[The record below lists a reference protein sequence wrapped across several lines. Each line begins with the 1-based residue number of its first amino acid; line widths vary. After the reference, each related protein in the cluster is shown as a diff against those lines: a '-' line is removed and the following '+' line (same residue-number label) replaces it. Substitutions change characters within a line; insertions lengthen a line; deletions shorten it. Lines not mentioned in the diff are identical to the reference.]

1 MKIFSYFSLDLFPNK
16 LYNINNN
23 IKSVGLGRNLQ
34 NNRLQKRRAMGQE
47 VREPKQERSIEK
59 KNRIVQAGFELFSQ
73 VGYYNTNTAEI
84 AKRAGVSTGI
94 VYGYFKDKRDILLDV
109 LEIYVKEAFAPVL
122 DMISNLTAP
131 VNFEGTIGHVL
142 ESAINIHTKYANIH
156 EALHSLSHTDEAV
169 NNKFISLE
177 DEITLAIAN
186 KLADLGVKKENL
198 TERIHFAMDI
208 VQSFSHEYVYDH
220 HTYIDYDA
228 MRKIVQN
235 TLVALFED

>member
-1 MKIFSYFSLDLFPNK
+1 MAQD
-16 LYNINNN
+16 
-23 IKSVGLGRNLQ
+23 
-34 NNRLQKRRAMGQE
+34 

-73 VGYYNTNTAEI
+73 VGYYNTNTVEI

-122 DMISNLTAP
+122 DMINGLTAP
-131 VNFEGTIGHVL
+131 VNFEDTIKHVL
-142 ESAINIHTKYANIH
+142 DGAIEIHKKYANIH
-156 EALHSLSHTDEAV
+156 EALHSMSHSDEAV

-186 KLADLGVKKENL
+186 KFADLGVKKENL
-198 TERIHFAMDI
+198 TERIHFAMNI
-208 VQSFSHEYVYDH
+208 VQSFSHEFVYDH

-228 MRKIVQN
+228 MLNIVQN
-235 TLVALFED
+235 TLVALFENK

>member
-1 MKIFSYFSLDLFPNK
+1 MAQDI
-16 LYNINNN
+16 
-23 IKSVGLGRNLQ
+23 
-34 NNRLQKRRAMGQE
+34 
-47 VREPKQERSIEK
+47 REPKQERSIEK
-59 KNRIVQAGFELFSQ
+59 KNRIVKAGFELFSQ

-122 DMISNLTAP
+122 NMINNLTAP
-131 VNFEGTIGHVL
+131 VNFEDIIQHVL
-142 ESAINIHTKYANIH
+142 DGAIEIHKKYANIH
-156 EALHSLSHTDEAV
+156 EALHSLSHSDEAV

-186 KLADLGVKKENL
+186 KLADLGVKKDNL

-208 VQSFSHEYVYDH
+208 VQSFSHEFVYDH

-228 MRKIVQN
+228 MRTIVQN
-235 TLVALFED
+235 TLVALFENK

>member
-1 MKIFSYFSLDLFPNK
+1 MAQD
-16 LYNINNN
+16 
-23 IKSVGLGRNLQ
+23 
-34 NNRLQKRRAMGQE
+34 

-73 VGYYNTNTAEI
+73 EGYYNTNTAEI

-109 LEIYVKEAFAPVL
+109 LELYVNKAFAPVL
-122 DMISNLTAP
+122 EMIDGLHAP
-131 VNFEGTIGHVL
+131 LDFSQIASHVL
-142 ESAINIHTKYANIH
+142 DGAIEIHKKQANIH

-169 NNKFISLE
+169 NKKFIDLE
-177 DEITLAIAN
+177 DELTIAIAD
-186 KLADLGVKKENL
+186 KFKSLGVTTPNL

-208 VQSFSHEYVYDH
+208 VQSFSHEFVYDH

-228 MRKIVQN
+228 MRKIVEN
-235 TLVALFED
+235 TIVSLFEDKQ

>member
-1 MKIFSYFSLDLFPNK
+1 MKIFSYFPLDLFQNK

-23 IKSVGLGRNLQ
+23 IKSVGLRHYSP
-34 NNRLQKRRAMGQE
+34 NNRLENRRAMGQE

>member
-1 MKIFSYFSLDLFPNK
+1 
-16 LYNINNN
+16 
-23 IKSVGLGRNLQ
+23 
-34 NNRLQKRRAMGQE
+34 MGQE

-122 DMISNLTAP
+122 DMINNLTAP

-142 ESAINIHTKYANIH
+142 DSAINIHKKYANIH
-156 EALHSLSHTDEAV
+156 EALHSLSHSDEAV

-177 DEITLAIAN
+177 DEITLAIAD

-220 HTYIDYDA
+220 HTYIDYDE

>member
-1 MKIFSYFSLDLFPNK
+1 
-16 LYNINNN
+16 
-23 IKSVGLGRNLQ
+23 
-34 NNRLQKRRAMGQE
+34 MGQE

-122 DMISNLTAP
+122 NMVNSLTAP

-142 ESAINIHTKYANIH
+142 DSAINIHKKYANIH
-156 EALHSLSHTDEAV
+156 EALHSLSHSDEAV

-208 VQSFSHEYVYDH
+208 VQSFSHEYVYDN
-220 HTYIDYDA
+220 HTYIDYDE

-235 TLVALFED
+235 TLVALFEE

>member
-1 MKIFSYFSLDLFPNK
+1 
-16 LYNINNN
+16 
-23 IKSVGLGRNLQ
+23 
-34 NNRLQKRRAMGQE
+34 MGQE

-122 DMISNLTAP
+122 DMINNLTAP
-131 VNFEGTIGHVL
+131 VNFKDTIGHVL
-142 ESAINIHTKYANIH
+142 DSAINIHKKYANIH
-156 EALHSLSHTDEAV
+156 EALHSLSHSDEAV

-220 HTYIDYDA
+220 HTYIDYDE

-235 TLVALFED
+235 TLVALFDD

>member
-1 MKIFSYFSLDLFPNK
+1 
-16 LYNINNN
+16 
-23 IKSVGLGRNLQ
+23 
-34 NNRLQKRRAMGQE
+34 MGQE

-122 DMISNLTAP
+122 DMINNLTAP
-131 VNFEGTIGHVL
+131 VNFEDTIGHVL
-142 ESAINIHTKYANIH
+142 DSAINIHKKYANIH
-156 EALHSLSHTDEAV
+156 EALHSLSHSDEAV

-220 HTYIDYDA
+220 HTYIDYDE

>member
-1 MKIFSYFSLDLFPNK
+1 
-16 LYNINNN
+16 
-23 IKSVGLGRNLQ
+23 
-34 NNRLQKRRAMGQE
+34 MGQE

-122 DMISNLTAP
+122 DMINNLTAP
-131 VNFEGTIGHVL
+131 VNFEDTIGHVL
-142 ESAINIHTKYANIH
+142 DSAINIHKKYANIH
-156 EALHSLSHTDEAV
+156 EALHSLSHSDEAV

-220 HTYIDYDA
+220 HTYIDYDT

>member
-1 MKIFSYFSLDLFPNK
+1 MAQD
-16 LYNINNN
+16 
-23 IKSVGLGRNLQ
+23 
-34 NNRLQKRRAMGQE
+34 

-59 KNRIVQAGFELFSQ
+59 KNKIVQAGFELFSQ

-122 DMISNLTAP
+122 DMINGLTAP
-131 VNFEGTIGHVL
+131 VNFEDTIKHVL
-142 ESAINIHTKYANIH
+142 DGAIEIHKKYANIH
-156 EALHSLSHTDEAV
+156 EALHAMSYSDEAV
-169 NNKFISLE
+169 NSKFISLE

-186 KLADLGVKKENL
+186 KFADLGVKKENL
-198 TERIHFAMDI
+198 TERIHFAMNI
-208 VQSFSHEYVYDH
+208 VQSFSHEFVYDH

-228 MRKIVQN
+228 MLNIVQN
-235 TLVALFED
+235 TLVALFENK

>member
-1 MKIFSYFSLDLFPNK
+1 
-16 LYNINNN
+16 
-23 IKSVGLGRNLQ
+23 
-34 NNRLQKRRAMGQE
+34 MGQE

-122 DMISNLTAP
+122 NMVNSLTAP

-142 ESAINIHTKYANIH
+142 DSAINIHKKYANIH
-156 EALHSLSHTDEAV
+156 EALHSLSHSDEAV

-208 VQSFSHEYVYDH
+208 VQSFSHEYVYDN
-220 HTYIDYDA
+220 HTYIDYDE